1 MGDKGAEELAQG
13 LQDLHRQARANRH
26 AASTTTT
33 ADSNTA
39 DTLSMDSSA
48 SSNIDPV
55 TASRRY
61 LLQEL
66 DLTDTGLGDKGA
78 EHVAQLL
85 TNNVYV
91 ESLGLSHNG
100 RISAQDGWSHI
111 GEALAKNRCLRTLS
125 LDGNRLGDEGVEHL
139 ARGLHSN
146 RGLRSLTLEDAGVGV
161 EGGKRLMGMLKRNTT
176 LLELT
181 LSPGNSIPDE
191 LVEDIKKYI
200 ALNRAPYDNFRVWV
214 GLVGW
219 PWLRLPP
226 TPEVLDP
233 AWLMG
238 HENPRASRLSLQTVL
253 FRAFVL

>member
-1 MGDKGAEELAQG
+1 MCMCVHTHTHSKKSPVHTHTHTHIHTHTHTLAKTMYYMCMHVYSVFRAIPWATRAPKSWCRG
-13 LQDLHRQARANRH
+13 SRTSTARPAPT
-26 AASTTTT
+26 ATTAT

-85 TNNVYV
+85 ANNVYV
-91 ESLGLSHNG
+91 ESLGLSHNSH
-100 RISAQDGWSHI
+100 ISAQDGWSRI

-139 ARGLHSN
+139 AHGLRTN
-146 RGLRSLTLEDAGVGV
+146 RALRSLTLEDAGVSV
-161 EGGKRLMGMLKRNTT
+161 EGGKRLMEMLKRNTT

-181 LSPGNSIPDE
+181 LLPGNSIPDE
-191 LVEDIKKYI
+191 LAEDIKKYI
-200 ALNRAPYDNFRVWV
+200 ALNRAPYDNFGV
-214 GLVGW
+214 
-219 PWLRLPP
+219 
-226 TPEVLDP
+226 
-233 AWLMG
+233 
-238 HENPRASRLSLQTVL
+238 
-253 FRAFVL
+253 